1 MVRVTSGVVVVA
13 VSAVAG
19 ALAPSAAPAQFV
31 QSVPEY
37 VEGNFRTFTGTRY
50 PDTNAVLGA
59 PSPVVGAETAFAGV
73 LSPFNPH
80 YETDELLGL
89 GLGGRISLDFGRAVP
104 VTGGPQ
110 VGIFTNAALV
120 DAGFPTGSPGAAAKT
135 YAADEYGERTAVVEV
150 ASDPSDFRSLGRFV
164 FNAPTNAFANAAD
177 PYQFPPPNP
186 AGPADFTRPFTR
198 PLSDFNGKDFA
209 GVLDVLGGSAGGTWV
224 SVPLDLGLTEVRYVR
239 LSDTKWLLPDGT
251 FADERQS
258 AYFPDPPFIKPADL
272 FLDAAVLV
280 PEPAGALWLA
290 LACGAVV
297 LRRRRRE

>member
-1 MVRVTSGVVVVA
+1 MRPFIPGVVVL
-13 VSAVAG
+13 SCAVA
-19 ALAPSAAPAQFV
+19 AEAPAQFV

-37 VEGNFRTFTGTRY
+37 VEGDFRTFTGTRY
-50 PDTNAVLGA
+50 PDTGAALGA
-59 PSPVVGAETAFAGV
+59 PSPVVGAEQAFAGV

-89 GLGGRISLDFGRAVP
+89 GLGGRITLDFGSAVP

-120 DAGFPTGSPGAAAKT
+120 DTAFPTGSPGAVAET
-135 YAADEYGERTAVVEV
+135 YAADEYGERTAVVGV
-150 ASDPSDFRSLGRFV
+150 ASDLSDFRSLGRFV

-186 AGPADFTRPFTR
+186 AVPADFSRPFTR

-224 SVPLDLGLTEVRYVR
+224 SVPLELGLNEIRYVR

-251 FADERQS
+251 LVDQRQS

-280 PEPAGALWLA
+280 PEPTGALWLA
-290 LACGAVV
+290 LACGAVG
-297 LRRRRRE
+297 LRRHRRA